1 MKTWNKRILLGV
13 LCVLLTVAAMLLLS
27 CGDGQEE
34 DLGPLLT
41 LLTEDG
47 APAYQVIRP
56 DIADNTVTVAAVD
69 VARALKESIGVEE
82 VTIGSDWISRDGKA
96 DFPEIE
102 TEILVGL
109 TNRAESEQVLQTLK
123 AGEFAVRVVNKKV
136 VVIGSNDFGTRLA
149 AAYLIENYLSGER
162 AGKVPEALDY
172 KGEYSQMYT
181 FAIGGSGE
189 EKYDTGLA
197 AVTLQ
202 GLFNRYSDTKIYVT
216 TKDVESTTTVLDIMS
231 QEGRWLQ
238 NVDRVAIKNLK
249 ALIELGAPYITT
261 VVLWDVKVPATVNV
275 ATMIA
280 GVEDGIVMT
289 PEMYQT
295 YKSVLPESIN
305 VVSLVDKFDGSETG
319 SAKNDAYRWAI
330 REYLEKGLCST
341 HYMCSYEDAA
351 RARANG
357 ELRYILP
364 RDLAVEHEAFVFDL
378 SPWTDEVP
386 KDDMGQRKGLD
397 RETYLMILEAQKKVR
412 GSDTLTEISGFF
424 PSWKYSDSGNDL
436 DFTSKYKG
444 TQVEWEFAYL
454 FTPYGCYWNPVA
466 ENASNVTFHEA
477 YPLQTPLVQN
487 RPDDIKLD
495 NDEKNVYML
504 IVMGDYDSTGSLYT
518 KMIKNW
524 NAGGRGKIPL
534 AWSYNPNMLQQY
546 PDIIEYFYQTATE
559 NDYFVSNV
567 GGAGWYNPS
576 RVPEA
581 DWPVVAAHHKKYFTM
596 SDISVAPD
604 IWDFCALSELSE
616 YYVTQF
622 ATTGAGTL
630 VSNQLGHG
638 TGVKTVPHIA
648 DNGAVIDE
656 ISNRFDRS
664 SPEECARVWAID
676 IAARDRIGCAT
687 FMSCRC
693 VWSTPDYLIS
703 CIKALEDKLP
713 DRNIIVLDPFS
724 YYRLLGESME

>member
-1 MKTWNKRILLGV
+1 MKKWNKRIWVGV
-13 LCVLLTVAAMLLLS
+13 LCMLLTVAAMLLLS
-27 CGDGQEE
+27 CSDGEEE
-34 DLGPLLT
+34 DLGPLLA

-102 TEILVGL
+102 TEILVGR

-172 KGEYSQMYT
+172 KGEYSQMYM

-216 TKDVESTTTVLDIMS
+216 TKDVEPTTTVLDIMS

-275 ATMIA
+275 APMIA

-295 YKSVLPESIN
+295 YKSILPESIN

-351 RARANG
+351 RARERG
-357 ELRYILP
+357 ELHYILP
-364 RDLAVEHEAFVFDL
+364 RDLAVEHKAFVFDL
-378 SPWTDEVP
+378 SPWEDELP
-386 KDDMGQRKGLD
+386 KDDMGQRMGLD
-397 RETYLMILEAQKKVR
+397 RETYLMILEKQKKVR

-424 PSWKYSDSGNDL
+424 PSWKYSDSGNDES
-436 DFTSKYKG
+436 FTSRYKG

-466 ENASNVTFHEA
+466 EKAANVTFHES
-477 YPLQTPLVQN
+477 YPLQTPLQQN
-487 RPDDIKLD
+487 RPDEIKLD
-495 NDEKNVYML
+495 NSEKNVYLL

-518 KMIKNW
+518 KMVKNW
-524 NAGGRGKIPL
+524 NAGGRGEIPL

-576 RVPEA
+576 RVLEA

-648 DNGAVIDE
+648 DNGSVIDE
-656 ISNRFDRS
+656 ISNRFDRND
-664 SPEECARVWAID
+664 PEKCAEGWIKD
-676 IAARDRIGCAT
+676 ITARDRVGCAT
-687 FMSCRC
+687 FLSIRC
-693 VWSTPDYLIS
+693 VWSTPDYLVR
-703 CIKALEDKLP
+703 CVEALEDKLP